1 LHFDSAPL
9 DAPAAERCFAR
20 AFLFEK
26 EQVDMLSAY
35 HDQLINIRRQLHQNP
50 EEGWSEFTTTAFL
63 VTTLRGYGYDVLT
76 GRKVVA
82 PEACLGRE
90 ESVVKA
96 GLERARRNGVSEEL
110 LSEMEELTG
119 CVAVLDTGRP
129 GPTLAIRFDIDCVP
143 VTECTDDTHVP
154 AKEGFISKNPGFM
167 HACGHDAHMSMGL
180 AVAHWVMDN
189 KDKLSGK
196 IKILF
201 QPAEEG
207 VRGAAGM
214 AASGILD
221 DCDYFLGSHVAMS
234 AKSGEIATNL
244 YGYLCTT
251 KLDVTFHGKP
261 AHAGA
266 CPQEGRNALTAA
278 ANATVQMM
286 GISRHSGGMTRI
298 NIGQLIAGEGRN
310 VIPSKAVMKLEVRGE
325 TGEIN
330 QYMVDQVT
338 NICKGIA
345 MSFGVTYEMRKMGE
359 AVDLT
364 ADQELVD
371 ILNAAGR
378 ATPGITVVDKA
389 LNFGGS
395 EDATILARRVQAH
408 GGKAA
413 FFLWGS
419 DRPSGHHTSTFD
431 IKESDLDPALEVWTH
446 IIPAIL
452 K

>member
-1 LHFDSAPL
+1 
-9 DAPAAERCFAR
+9 
-20 AFLFEK
+20 
-26 EQVDMLSAY
+26 MLSAY

>member
-1 LHFDSAPL
+1 
-9 DAPAAERCFAR
+9 
-20 AFLFEK
+20 
-26 EQVDMLSAY
+26 MLSAY

-325 TGEIN
+325 TSEIN

-378 ATPGITVVDKA
+378 ATPGITVVDNA

>member
-1 LHFDSAPL
+1 MF
-9 DAPAAERCFAR
+9 
-20 AFLFEK
+20 
-26 EQVDMLSAY
+26 SAY

-298 NIGQLIAGEGRN
+298 NVGQLIAGEGRN

>member
-1 LHFDSAPL
+1 
-9 DAPAAERCFAR
+9 
-20 AFLFEK
+20 
-26 EQVDMLSAY
+26 MLSAY

-154 AKEGFISKNPGFM
+154 DKEGFISKNPGFM

>member
-1 LHFDSAPL
+1 
-9 DAPAAERCFAR
+9 
-20 AFLFEK
+20 
-26 EQVDMLSAY
+26 MLSAY

-196 IKILF
+196 IKILC

-298 NIGQLIAGEGRN
+298 NVGQLIAGEGRN

>member
-1 LHFDSAPL
+1 
-9 DAPAAERCFAR
+9 
-20 AFLFEK
+20 
-26 EQVDMLSAY
+26 MLSAY

-63 VTTLRGYGYDVLT
+63 VTTLRGYGYDVLL

-446 IIPAIL
+446 IIPSIL

>member
-1 LHFDSAPL
+1 
-9 DAPAAERCFAR
+9 
-20 AFLFEK
+20 
-26 EQVDMLSAY
+26 MLSAY

-63 VTTLRGYGYDVLT
+63 VTTLRGYGYNVLT

-298 NIGQLIAGEGRN
+298 NVGQLIAGEGRN

-378 ATPGITVVDKA
+378 ATPGITVVDNA

-446 IIPAIL
+446 IIPAIM

>member
-1 LHFDSAPL
+1 
-9 DAPAAERCFAR
+9 
-20 AFLFEK
+20 
-26 EQVDMLSAY
+26 MLSAY

-90 ESVVKA
+90 ESVVRA

>member
-1 LHFDSAPL
+1 
-9 DAPAAERCFAR
+9 
-20 AFLFEK
+20 
-26 EQVDMLSAY
+26 MLSAY

-180 AVAHWVMDN
+180 AVAHWIMDN

>member
-1 LHFDSAPL
+1 MSELTLWTEPL
-9 DAPAAERCFAR
+9 AESNCYLQAEDGGCVVIDPNHPQGPLRV
-20 AFLFEK
+20 L
-26 EQVDMLSAY
+26 
-35 HDQLINIRRQLHQNP
+35 
-50 EEGWSEFTTTAFL
+50 EERGWSPEL
-63 VTTLRGYGYDVLT
+63 ILLT
-76 GRKVVA
+76 H
-82 PEACLGRE
+82 EHCDHT
-90 ESVVKA
+90 A
-96 GLERARRNGVSEEL
+96 GLEALRERYPAAR
-110 LSEMEELTG
+110 
-119 CVAVLDTGRP
+119 VL
-129 GPTLAIRFDIDCVP
+129 AS
-143 VTECTDDTHVP
+143 
-154 AKEGFISKNPGFM
+154 A
-167 HACGHDAHMSMGL
+167 ACSSGL
-180 AVAHWVMDN
+180 ASTRLN
-189 KDKLSGK
+189 
-196 IKILF
+196 
-201 QPAEEG
+201 
-207 VRGAAGM
+207 
-214 AASGILD
+214 
-221 DCDYFLGSHVAMS
+221 MS
-234 AKSGEIATNL
+234 RMMEV
-244 YGYLCTT
+244 YL
-251 KLDVTFHGKP
+251 TFHGKP

-266 CPQEGRNALTAA
+266 CPQDGRNALTAA

-298 NIGQLIAGEGRN
+298 NVGQLIAGEGRN

-338 NICKGIA
+338 NICNGVA
-345 MSFGVTYEMRKMGE
+345 LGFGVTYEMRKMGE

-419 DRPSGHHTSTFD
+419 DRPSGHHTATFD

-446 IIPAIL
+446 IIPSIL

>member
-1 LHFDSAPL
+1 
-9 DAPAAERCFAR
+9 
-20 AFLFEK
+20 
-26 EQVDMLSAY
+26 MLSAY

-244 YGYLCTT
+244 YSYLCTT

-298 NIGQLIAGEGRN
+298 NVGQLIAGEGRN

>member
-1 LHFDSAPL
+1 
-9 DAPAAERCFAR
+9 
-20 AFLFEK
+20 
-26 EQVDMLSAY
+26 MLSAY

-298 NIGQLIAGEGRN
+298 NVGQLIAGEGRN

-431 IKESDLDPALEVWTH
+431 IKEPDLDPALEVWTH

>member
-1 LHFDSAPL
+1 
-9 DAPAAERCFAR
+9 
-20 AFLFEK
+20 
-26 EQVDMLSAY
+26 MLSAY

-154 AKEGFISKNPGFM
+154 VKEGFISKNPGFM

>member
-1 LHFDSAPL
+1 
-9 DAPAAERCFAR
+9 
-20 AFLFEK
+20 
-26 EQVDMLSAY
+26 MLSAY

-82 PEACLGRE
+82 PEAYLGRE

-298 NIGQLIAGEGRN
+298 NVGQLIAGEGRN

>member
-1 LHFDSAPL
+1 
-9 DAPAAERCFAR
+9 
-20 AFLFEK
+20 
-26 EQVDMLSAY
+26 MLSAY

-345 MSFGVTYEMRKMGE
+345 MSFGITYEMRKMGE

>member
-1 LHFDSAPL
+1 
-9 DAPAAERCFAR
+9 
-20 AFLFEK
+20 
-26 EQVDMLSAY
+26 MLSAY

-143 VTECTDDTHVP
+143 VTECTDDAHVP

>member
-1 LHFDSAPL
+1 
-9 DAPAAERCFAR
+9 
-20 AFLFEK
+20 
-26 EQVDMLSAY
+26 
-35 HDQLINIRRQLHQNP
+35 
-50 EEGWSEFTTTAFL
+50 
-63 VTTLRGYGYDVLT
+63 
-76 GRKVVA
+76 
-82 PEACLGRE
+82 
-90 ESVVKA
+90 
-96 GLERARRNGVSEEL
+96 
-110 LSEMEELTG
+110 
-119 CVAVLDTGRP
+119 
-129 GPTLAIRFDIDCVP
+129 
-143 VTECTDDTHVP
+143 
-154 AKEGFISKNPGFM
+154 
-167 HACGHDAHMSMGL
+167 
-180 AVAHWVMDN
+180 
-189 KDKLSGK
+189 
-196 IKILF
+196 
-201 QPAEEG
+201 
-207 VRGAAGM
+207 M

>member
-1 LHFDSAPL
+1 
-9 DAPAAERCFAR
+9 
-20 AFLFEK
+20 
-26 EQVDMLSAY
+26 MLSAY

-389 LNFGGS
+389 LTFGGS

>member
-1 LHFDSAPL
+1 
-9 DAPAAERCFAR
+9 
-20 AFLFEK
+20 
-26 EQVDMLSAY
+26 MLSAY

-167 HACGHDAHMSMGL
+167 HACGHDVHMSMGL

-298 NIGQLIAGEGRN
+298 NVGQLIAGEGRN

-395 EDATILARRVQAH
+395 EDATILARRVQAR

>member
-1 LHFDSAPL
+1 
-9 DAPAAERCFAR
+9 
-20 AFLFEK
+20 
-26 EQVDMLSAY
+26 MLSAY

-63 VTTLRGYGYDVLT
+63 VTTFRGYGYDVLT

-298 NIGQLIAGEGRN
+298 NVGQLIAGEGRN

-431 IKESDLDPALEVWTH
+431 IKESDLDPALEVWMH

>member
-1 LHFDSAPL
+1 
-9 DAPAAERCFAR
+9 
-20 AFLFEK
+20 
-26 EQVDMLSAY
+26 MLSAY

-378 ATPGITVVDKA
+378 ATPDITVVDKA

>member
-1 LHFDSAPL
+1 
-9 DAPAAERCFAR
+9 
-20 AFLFEK
+20 
-26 EQVDMLSAY
+26 MLSAY

-154 AKEGFISKNPGFM
+154 AKEGFISKNPSFM

-298 NIGQLIAGEGRN
+298 NVGQLIAGEGRN

>member
-1 LHFDSAPL
+1 
-9 DAPAAERCFAR
+9 
-20 AFLFEK
+20 
-26 EQVDMLSAY
+26 MLSAY

-180 AVAHWVMDN
+180 AVAHWIMDN

-298 NIGQLIAGEGRN
+298 NVGQLIAGEGRN

>member
-1 LHFDSAPL
+1 
-9 DAPAAERCFAR
+9 
-20 AFLFEK
+20 
-26 EQVDMLSAY
+26 MLSAY

-63 VTTLRGYGYDVLT
+63 VTTLRGYGYNVLT

-298 NIGQLIAGEGRN
+298 NVGQLIAGEGRN

-431 IKESDLDPALEVWTH
+431 IKESDFDPALEVWTH

>member
-1 LHFDSAPL
+1 
-9 DAPAAERCFAR
+9 
-20 AFLFEK
+20 
-26 EQVDMLSAY
+26 MLSAY

-96 GLERARRNGVSEEL
+96 GLERARRNGVSEAL

-154 AKEGFISKNPGFM
+154 AKEDFISKNPGFM

-298 NIGQLIAGEGRN
+298 NVGQLIAGEGRN

>member
-1 LHFDSAPL
+1 
-9 DAPAAERCFAR
+9 
-20 AFLFEK
+20 
-26 EQVDMLSAY
+26 MLSAY

-189 KDKLSGK
+189 KDKLSGI

>member
-1 LHFDSAPL
+1 
-9 DAPAAERCFAR
+9 
-20 AFLFEK
+20 
-26 EQVDMLSAY
+26 MLSAY

-63 VTTLRGYGYDVLT
+63 VTTLRGYGYNVLT

-143 VTECTDDTHVP
+143 VTECTDETHVP

-214 AASGILD
+214 AASGVLD

-298 NIGQLIAGEGRN
+298 NVGQLIAGEGRN

>member
-1 LHFDSAPL
+1 
-9 DAPAAERCFAR
+9 
-20 AFLFEK
+20 
-26 EQVDMLSAY
+26 MLSAY

-189 KDKLSGK
+189 RDKLSGK

>member
-1 LHFDSAPL
+1 
-9 DAPAAERCFAR
+9 
-20 AFLFEK
+20 
-26 EQVDMLSAY
+26 MLSAY

-431 IKESDLDPALEVWTH
+431 IKESDFDPALEVWTH

>member
-1 LHFDSAPL
+1 
-9 DAPAAERCFAR
+9 
-20 AFLFEK
+20 
-26 EQVDMLSAY
+26 MLSAY

-143 VTECTDDTHVP
+143 VTECTDDTHIP

-298 NIGQLIAGEGRN
+298 NVGQLIAGEGRN

-431 IKESDLDPALEVWTH
+431 IKESDLDPTLEVWTH

>member
-1 LHFDSAPL
+1 
-9 DAPAAERCFAR
+9 
-20 AFLFEK
+20 
-26 EQVDMLSAY
+26 MLSAY

-338 NICKGIA
+338 NICEGIA